1 MSDPPISLA
10 FFDTAHRLYGSAR
23 SGVAVIFDGDDH
35 RVLSDP
41 PELARAGAGWSAALG
56 ERTELGLEPVSPPIE
71 IGGDRTW
78 LCRVQG
84 RVEGRRVD
92 CLGAATET
100 SEPPAWADL
109 DAVRAVL
116 AVFEEGGAVLAS
128 ARRPHGAGGHGHEI
142 AAGALLEGGE
152 LRRVDEARISTVYD
166 GDGRQRSA
174 GLELWLP
181 GEDFPRRAAGSAH
194 AGVSL
199 ALEGLHVHLAMF
211 TWRMEGREGAGTY
224 ELTVRAPAGAAA

>member
-1 MSDPPISLA
+1 VSDQPISLA
-10 FFDTAHRLYGSAR
+10 FFDTTHRLYGSAR

-41 PELARAGAGWSAALG
+41 PELARDGSGWSAALG
-56 ERTELGLEPVSPPIE
+56 EETELGLEPASPPIE
-71 IGGDRTW
+71 LGGGRTW
-78 LCRVQG
+78 LCRVRG
-84 RVEGRRVD
+84 RVDGRAID
-92 CLGAATET
+92 CVGAATET

-116 AVFEEGGAVLAS
+116 AIFEEDVAVLAS
-128 ARRPHGAGGHGHEI
+128 ARRPRGTAGHGDEI
-142 AAGALLEGGE
+142 AAGALLEAGD
-152 LRRVDEARISTVYD
+152 LRGVDEARISTVYD

-174 GLELWLP
+174 SLELWLP
-181 GEDFPRRAAGSAH
+181 AEDFPRRAAGTAR